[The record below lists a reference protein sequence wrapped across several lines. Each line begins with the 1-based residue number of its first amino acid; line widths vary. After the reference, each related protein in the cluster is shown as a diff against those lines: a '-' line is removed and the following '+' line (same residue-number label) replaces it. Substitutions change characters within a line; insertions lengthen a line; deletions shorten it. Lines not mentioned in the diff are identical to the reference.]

1 VGELRR
7 RQGEI
12 PRVGRV
18 VLYGATPEEVAA
30 AYQALRDAG
39 HRNVMVLAG
48 GLPAWLR
55 LGLPVESSP

>member
-1 VGELRR
+1 
-7 RQGEI
+7 
-12 PRVGRV
+12 VGRV

-39 HRNVMVLAG
+39 YRNVMVLAG
-48 GLPAWLR
+48 GFPAWLR